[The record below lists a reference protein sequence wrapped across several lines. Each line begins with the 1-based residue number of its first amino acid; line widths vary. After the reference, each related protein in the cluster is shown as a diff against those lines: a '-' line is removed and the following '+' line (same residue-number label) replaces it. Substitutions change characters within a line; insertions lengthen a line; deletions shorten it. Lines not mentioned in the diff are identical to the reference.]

1 MVNTFLTGSAEGVCA
16 GAGLQSASEKIAATA
31 IPKYFLGLL
40 CTIIDSSFRNVLSVP
55 RSIHLRLLASLCW
68 RVVQP
73 FHQLHAALAK
83 FLVRKSL
90 PRPALHNLVHSVAF
104 LAPEPVIHQIRDLNP
119 LPDHPYPP

>member
-1 MVNTFLTGSAEGVCA
+1 MGNAFLSCWEEGVCA
-16 GAGLQSASEKIAATA
+16 GAGLQRASEKIAATA

-73 FHQLHAALAK
+73 FHQFHAALEK

-90 PRPALHNLVHSVAF
+90 PRPALQNLVHSVAF
-104 LAPEPVIHQIRDLNP
+104 LPAEPAIPNTPV
-119 LPDHPYPP
+119 